1 VPNAKE
7 SNEGST
13 EGISNQS
20 NGQKVAVR
28 NGPNQQPHNESEG
41 RSKKKV
47 NMQSKGKL
55 LGAVAKGRSSTPGWT
70 GAGFDVD
77 GRT

>member
-1 VPNAKE
+1 MR
-7 SNEGST
+7 S
-13 EGISNQS
+13 
-20 NGQKVAVR
+20 
-28 NGPNQQPHNESEG
+28 GPNQQPHNESEG

-47 NMQSKGKL
+47 NLQSKGKL
-55 LGAVAKGRSSTPGWT
+55 IGAVAKGRSSTPGWT